1 MKKFDNY
8 RKNLDVLRRSD
19 QQDLNNE
26 FIISGIID
34 KFSIQFAE
42 MQRDTIKETLLAKR
56 MDEGLVERLLALLD
70 ECEMARYSREDSE
83 ASPENLYNRA
93 IEVISDFENKY

>member
-1 MKKFDNY
+1 
-8 RKNLDVLRRSD
+8 
-19 QQDLNNE
+19 
-26 FIISGIID
+26 
-34 KFSIQFAE
+34 
-42 MQRDTIKETLLAKR
+42 

>member
-1 MKKFDNY
+1 MASSYLEQKLSTPFYEEVHKALLGY
-8 RKNLDVLRRSD
+8 VS
-19 QQDLNNE
+19 
-26 FIISGIID
+26 D